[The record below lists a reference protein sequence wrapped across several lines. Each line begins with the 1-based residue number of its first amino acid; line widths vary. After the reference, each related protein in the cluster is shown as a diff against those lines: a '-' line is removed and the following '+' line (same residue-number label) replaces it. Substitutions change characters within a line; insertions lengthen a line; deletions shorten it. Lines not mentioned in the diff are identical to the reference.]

1 MREDKSIPFHHVPG
15 AVPMH
20 RLNLVLRVFLSPL
33 IAAVLV
39 LLFCTSNQVQVAAR
53 EQVGAGTITGSYM
66 LDSRPEELWF
76 LSLTQVGEL
85 VSGYA
90 LVIEPDEFGELA
102 QQQLGVTGSTDGTS
116 ISLVIGDPWSGSIM
130 MNGSMDDGNLVLT
143 FPTDTGGVGTA
154 AFESAS
160 PEELNQVL
168 ADWQNQGGSE
178 DQLRSVLLVEADMP
192 VGLQVLNETSLT
204 QDQVAGAYPGVTE
217 DQLSSW
223 GWVASVDRVFGTA
236 GSSSPSDDLG
246 TVLITLHQFGTAT
259 GASSALSAFATSNGT
274 NGWEPDPLNTNEV
287 QILTTPA
294 SGNGTVPDGVDVA
307 VYALLGDTVADIRG
321 FAFGGDPTADTL
333 EVARRLYDPNYRS
346 TVQELEDQ
354 ISSADTA
361 AGQLQ
366 SLKDTVQFRLDEVG
380 LVIDDLQETLDDLKL
395 QGEMVLD
402 CFSLETLEF
411 TYEDTMQ
418 FTYGDSLPWA
428 QTQYSDA
435 VQDLESTIETIE
447 LTAADATETLDE
459 LATLRASMPGPLT
472 QASGTLFSDERATI
486 DSVVL
491 RASEA
496 RQTLDDSHTQYD
508 EEIASADAIMAEG
521 KTIVEA
527 AQTSLSC

>member
-1 MREDKSIPFHHVPG
+1 MKDGGHFSFNFSVEATSMHRWI
-15 AVPMH
+15 AVP
-20 RLNLVLRVFLSPL
+20 RTASS
-33 IAAVLV
+33 VLV
-39 LLFCTSNQVQVAAR
+39 LAMLFFFCTFYYVPVTAYQQITHGN
-53 EQVGAGTITGSYM
+53 ITGSYM
-66 LDSRPEELWF
+66 LDSRPQELWF
-76 LSLTQVGEL
+76 LSLTQVGES

-90 LVIEPDEFGELA
+90 LVIEPDELGELA

-116 ISLVIGDPWSGSIM
+116 VSLVIGDAWSGSIL

-143 FPTDTGGVGTA
+143 FPTDTDGVGTA
-154 AFESAS
+154 VFESAS
-160 PEELNQVL
+160 AEELNQVL
-168 ADWQNQGGSE
+168 ADWQNQGGAQ

-192 VGLQVLNETSLT
+192 VGLKVLNETSLT
-204 QDQVAGAYPGVTE
+204 QDHVAGAYPGVTG

-236 GSSSPSDDLG
+236 GSSSPSDDLE
-246 TVLITLHQFGTAT
+246 TAVITLHQFGTAA

-294 SGNGTVPDGVDVA
+294 SGNGIVPDGVDMVMY
-307 VYALLGDTVADIRG
+307 VLLGDTVADIRG
-321 FAFGGDPTADTL
+321 FGFGGDPTADTL
-333 EVARRLYDPNYRS
+333 EVARRLYDPTYRT

-354 ISSADTA
+354 IYSADTA

-366 SLKDTVQFRLDEVG
+366 GLEDTVQFRLDEVG
-380 LVIDDLQETLDDLKL
+380 LVIDDLQGTLDDLKL
-395 QGEMVLD
+395 QEEMALD

-418 FTYGDSLPWA
+418 FTYGDSLQWA

-459 LATLRASMPGPLT
+459 LATLRASMPDPLT

-491 RASEA
+491 QASEA
-496 RQTLDDSHTQYD
+496 RLTLDDSQTQYD

-521 KTIVEA
+521 KIIVEA